1 MRNGSLNKKYY
12 KKLTRHSNGCQFKQ
26 PFFIMNKEEIL
37 NLLKKIS
44 YPGFSRDIVSF
55 GMVNDILVD
64 QNKVQIT
71 LKIKSDNQV
80 KKDAVVAEIKSVLN
94 EKTSFDEISILFD
107 SSEKVAQ
114 QPQTVQGPS
123 TLAGIKHI
131 IAVSSGKGG
140 VGKSTVAANLALS
153 IRNMGLKV
161 GLLDLDIYG
170 PSLPMILGLDEQ
182 PELNKDRKLIPL
194 DHLDMKVMSF
204 GFISGN
210 QSPTIWRGPLVARMT
225 EQFFYDVVWG
235 ELDYLILDL
244 PPGTGD
250 IQLTLTQKLKMDG
263 ALIVTTPQDIALAD
277 VKKGA
282 DMFRKVKTPVLGVIE
297 NMSGLF
303 LEGKLKEGSDLTIEG
318 QKVTLRDD
326 GSFTIRMDLFKNGG
340 GKTESDRLGVPL
352 LGQIPIS
359 QDIMETTD
367 SGKPI
372 VELHPNSH
380 PSKLYKEIAEN
391 VIDQVDV

>member
-1 MRNGSLNKKYY
+1 MKKE
-12 KKLTRHSNGCQFKQ
+12 QV
-26 PFFIMNKEEIL
+26 IE
-37 NLLKKIS
+37 LLKKIS
-44 YPGFSRDIVSF
+44 YPGFSRDVVSF
-55 GMVNDILVD
+55 GMIHDVLINEDELSVILNIKSQNEEKKAKVINDIKNLLESESGY
-64 QNKVQIT
+64 K
-71 LKIKSDNQV
+71 KIDIS
-80 KKDAVVAEIKSVLN
+80 LN
-94 EKTSFDEISILFD
+94 ENN
-107 SSEKVAQ
+107 SEAQ
-114 QPQTVQGPS
+114 GNMSAPASQGPS
-123 TLAGIKHI
+123 SLSGIKHI

-140 VGKSTVAANLALS
+140 VGKSTVAVNLALS
-153 IRNMGLKV
+153 LRDLGLKV

-182 PELNKDRKLIPL
+182 PKLNEERKLIPL
-194 DHLDMKVMSF
+194 DNLNMKVMSF

-225 EQFFYDVVWG
+225 EQFFYDVIWG

-263 ALIVTTPQDIALAD
+263 ALIITTPQDIALAD

-303 LEGKLKEGSDLTIEG
+303 LDGKVETGSNLSIEG
-318 QKVTLRDD
+318 QPVTIKDD
-326 GSFTIRMDLFKNGG
+326 GSFTIRMDLFKKGG

-367 SGKPI
+367 SGSPI
-372 VELHPNSH
+372 VDTHPDSH
-380 PSKLYKEIAEN
+380 IGVIYKDIAKKIIDLLN
-391 VIDQVDV
+391 V